1 MTDNQKTIINNLMAD
16 AGINE
21 KYESDFAT
29 NIAWLVEDYR
39 KRQVME
45 SLPEKPLREFK
56 PRKEDFLSYLHAPD
70 GLGPWVEAGV
80 LTGPMMEDLSPKAY
94 SAYYRYLQT
103 SSLPDGINIPKRSE
117 VTERELGSILESMRG
132 SSVVKWMTNGSIWRH
147 ISNLNHK

>member
-1 MTDNQKTIINNLMAD
+1 MTDNQKTIISDLMAD

-56 PRKEDFLSYLHAPD
+56 PRKEDFLSYLLAPD

-80 LTGPMMEDLSPKAY
+80 LTSPMIEDLSPKAY
-94 SAYYRYLQT
+94 SAYFRHMRT
-103 SSLPDGINIPKRSE
+103 SALPNGINIPTKSE
-117 VTERELGSILESMRG
+117 FIDRELGELLRAMKGSTVYSWLKNSSIRSH
-132 SSVVKWMTNGSIWRH
+132 VQK
-147 ISNLNHK
+147 ISHD